1 MTDHD
6 FDDIADRLTQLT
18 EPRPEPA
25 DPAAPVRVRINQRR
39 RRRAGLALAGVAATT
54 ALAIM
59 TGSTL
64 AGALSGN
71 RDPGVAGFGTPSA
84 PSGSPSA
91 PGSTPSQPGSTPSTP
106 GSGTGTPENATG
118 TATPGTPSGGPTPGE
133 SQGPGRPS
141 VDHKKVLP
149 APWSAKL
156 FTKMPDA
163 NAYRPRAYYI
173 AEGQV
178 PTERWALLAFSTEN
192 CLVADE
198 GPASS
203 FGVPYVCFPK
213 ATAKSFHL
221 VQGHNREKGTVKIGH
236 SMVFGVAPITARK
249 VRITAQG
256 GVSRL
261 ADAVATPAT
270 DKLRFFGVVIPKND
284 LRTVTITPLDAAGNE
299 IAVPRS

>member
-6 FDDIADRLTQLT
+6 FDDIADRLTRLT

-39 RRRAGLALAGVAATT
+39 RRRAGLAFAGVAATT

-71 RDPGVAGFGTPSA
+71 RDPGVAGFA
-84 PSGSPSA
+84 PSTGQTPT
-91 PGSTPSQPGSTPSTP
+91 PGGTPSTP

-118 TATPGTPSGGPTPGE
+118 TATPGTPSGGPTPGV
-133 SQGPGRPS
+133 SQGPSQPS

-149 APWSAKL
+149 APWSAKP

-198 GPASS
+198 GPPSS

-213 ATAKSFHL
+213 ATAKSFHV

-284 LRTVTITPLDAAGNE
+284 LRPVTITPLDAAGNE